1 MKKRLKKEAFLAVIF
16 ALICQILE
24 MFVFKSGSLVF
35 VMNFL
40 TVIALGLAIMLGVR
54 AATVVENKREGESW
68 KTIIKEELHDD
79 SSENSGE

>member
-1 MKKRLKKEAFLAVIF
+1 MKKRLKTEAFLAVIF

-24 MFVFKSGSLVF
+24 MFVFKSGSLAF

-54 AATVVENKREGESW
+54 KQLLKKNFMMSHQKIVVNKCF
-68 KTIIKEELHDD
+68 
-79 SSENSGE
+79 